1 MSQATRSVFFPDGR
15 PTFELPGNGDGGS
28 GVLELEDLAGSES
41 RMDVL
46 VNATTPDCQTQLM
59 RADDV

>member
-15 PTFELPGNGDGGS
+15 PTFELPGNGDGDS

-46 VNATTPDCQTQLM
+46 VNAAPDCQTQLM